1 MPSDRQS
8 ARQSTCQSAP
18 KPAPQ
23 PRRGVAALTVVM
35 VLFFIMALVAAYTNR
50 NLIFEQRISAN
61 SYRLARAADAAEAG
75 LDWAVALLNGGRIND
90 LCVPS
95 DLVTD
100 LDFRRRYLVDSTNES
115 NGAGGYAL
123 VSSNTTFP
131 ACIIDSGTALNCIC
145 PTLANG
151 NPGMVAPADGVGAAF
166 RLNFRLPG
174 SDVYPGSVSV
184 IARGCASPGEGGSAC
199 YIQSGAEV
207 SVDAKAGG
215 QVTLGLLRALP
226 FAPVATLT
234 AGRNILATG
243 GVLTVVNSH
252 ANTGLTAHAGG
263 LAQANAP
270 GTLLLVGPA
279 GSGSD
284 GLLQND
290 SYLSDLVNPAGLAD
304 DTWFKRMFALDR
316 VNYARQPGV
325 ISLDCALVGCNSASL
340 VATLARYPRHPIWIN
355 GNLSITAAGNLG
367 SATEPVML
375 IVTGTFTV
383 AANTQIFGFVH
394 ANDITWTTPASLQGA
409 MVAANDFT
417 STANATLVY
426 RRDVLDIIRLRY
438 GSFVRIPGSWKL
450 LSTGL

>member
-100 LDFRRRYLVDSTNES
+100 LDFRRRYLVDSTYEV
-115 NGAGGYAL
+115 NGEGGYSR

-131 ACIIDSGTALNCIC
+131 ACIIRDNVLNCIC

-166 RLNFRLPG
+166 RLNFQLPG
-174 SDVYPGSVSV
+174 SDIYPGS
-184 IARGCASPGEGGSAC
+184 IAMSSRGCASPGEGASAC
-199 YIQSGAEV
+199 YVQTSAQV

-243 GVLTVVNSH
+243 GVLTLVNSH

-263 LAQANAP
+263 QFVP
-270 GTLLLVGPA
+270 TGGGTGVFVGPA
-279 GSGSD
+279 GSGSN

-290 SYLSDLVNPAGLAD
+290 SHLSDLVNVAGLAD
-304 DTWFKRMFALDR
+304 DTWFKSMFALDR

-325 ISLDCALVGCNSASL
+325 ISLDCALVACNSASL
-340 VATLARYPRHPIWIN
+340 VSTLGRYPRHPIWIN
-355 GNLSITAAGNLG
+355 GDLSITDAGNLG

-383 AANTQIFGFVH
+383 AANAQIFGFVH
-394 ANDITWTTPASLQGA
+394 ANDIAWTTQASLQGA
-409 MVAANDFT
+409 MAAANDFT
-417 STANATLVY
+417 SSANATLVY

-438 GSFVRIPGSWKL
+438 GSFVRVPGSWKL
-450 LSTGL
+450 L

>member
-1 MPSDRQS
+1 M
-8 ARQSTCQSAP
+8 AAH
-18 KPAPQ
+18 PQ
-23 PRRGVAALTVVM
+23 PRPSTRPHAAHAAHAAHGVAALTVVM
-35 VLFFIMALVAAYTNR
+35 VMFFVMALVAAYTNR
-50 NLIFEQRISAN
+50 NLVFEQRISAN

-95 DLVTD
+95 DVVTD
-100 LDFRRRYLVDSTNES
+100 LDFRRRYLVDSTNET
-115 NGAGGYAL
+115 NGAGGYSL
-123 VSSNTTFP
+123 VSNNQTFP
-131 ACIIDSGTALNCIC
+131 ACIVNSSGVLNCIC

-151 NPGMVAPADGVGAAF
+151 NPGMVAPANGVGTAF

-174 SDVYPGSVSV
+174 SDVYPGSMSV
-184 IARGCASPGEGGSAC
+184 ISRGCASPGDGGAAC

-226 FAPVATLT
+226 FLPVATLT
-234 AGRNILATG
+234 AGRNILANG

-263 LAQANAP
+263 LVQPNAP
-270 GTLLLVGPA
+270 GTAVFVGPA

-284 GLLQND
+284 GLLPND
-290 SYLSDLVNPAGLAD
+290 SSLSDLVTVAALAND
-304 DTWFKRMFALDR
+304 AWFKKMFALDR
-316 VNYARQPGV
+316 VNYARQPAV
-325 ISLDCALVGCNSASL
+325 ISLDCALVPCNSASL

-355 GNLSITAAGNLG
+355 GNLSITDAGNLG

-375 IVTGTFTV
+375 IVTGDFTV
-383 AANTQIFGFVH
+383 AAATQIFGFVH
-394 ANDITWTTPASLQGA
+394 ANNIVWGTAASLQGA

-417 STANATLVY
+417 ATANATLVY

-438 GSFVRIPGSWKL
+438 GSFVRVPGSWKL
-450 LSTGL
+450 LTTGL